1 MTAARA
7 ATPRRNRDE
16 ASPWSKLVA
25 AFSTGASKTRR
36 LLLWLLL
43 TLVVLV
49 ALFFWSLSYLAPD
62 APGARLRLDQMRG
75 VVAQG
80 LATDVTLRDQDSR
93 FVVRVKG
100 PVAGLSSDARIFWTS
115 VPASGTVTAG
125 LLDNVQNA
133 GVRVQVDSQSTK
145 QKVKTVTT
153 FLLPLMIFA
162 NLLALLMAT
171 TGSGSAIGEVA
182 SFGSIGQKRLKKGAS
197 KPITFKDVAGCDEA
211 VAELAEVR
219 DYLRD
224 PSQYAAVGATPP
236 KGVLLFGPPGC
247 GKTLLAKAVAGE
259 ASVAFF
265 SVAGAEFVE
274 SLVGVGAARVRDLFA
289 RVREAAPAIVFIDEL
304 DAAGR
309 RRGVGGGTGGADER
323 EQTLNQ
329 LLVEMDGFEAS
340 AGIVVI
346 AATNRP
352 DIIDPALLRPGR
364 FDRHITVE
372 SPDAEGRARILKLHA
387 RSRPIESGIDMTGL
401 ARRTPGFTGA
411 DLANVIN
418 EAALLAARERRQ
430 TILQEDLDDAVDR
443 VLHGPQRRGRVLE
456 PEERHRLAVHEAGH
470 AVVAAATGRPDD
482 VHRLSILSSGKQLA
496 ATRLAV
502 DGDSAVVTRS
512 RLFARLATTLA
523 GTAAEKLV
531 LGEPS
536 SGAADDLEEATNLA
550 RDIVGCY
557 GMSAALGSARLL
569 ASDAEV
575 YLGEGSALG
584 WISDETHEALDREIR
599 KLLADAETE
608 AQRLLQEHRAHLEEL
623 VRLLLHNETVDG
635 ETLHQVLNSVT
646 AQRATPRRRAPARRA

>member
-1 MTAARA
+1 M
-7 ATPRRNRDE
+7 
-16 ASPWSKLVA
+16 S
-25 AFSTGASKTRR
+25 
-36 LLLWLLL
+36 
-43 TLVVLV
+43 
-49 ALFFWSLSYLAPD
+49 
-62 APGARLRLDQMRG
+62 LDQMRA
-75 VVAQG
+75 VVSQG
-80 LATDVTLRDQDSR
+80 LATDVTLCDQDSR

-100 PVAGLSSDARIFWTS
+100 PVEGLPSKARVFWTS
-115 VPASGTVTAG
+115 VPSSGTVTAG
-125 LLDNVQNA
+125 LVDNVQNA
-133 GVRVQVDSQSTK
+133 GVRVEVDSQSSK
-145 QKVKTVTT
+145 QKVKTLTT

-162 NLLALLMAT
+162 NLLALLIVS
-171 TGSGSAIGEVA
+171 TGNGSAIDDVT
-182 SFGSIGQKRLKKGAS
+182 SFGSIGQKRLKQGAE
-197 KPITFKDVAGCDEA
+197 KPVTFKDVAGCDEA

-309 RRGVGGGTGGADER
+309 RRGVGGGSGGADER

-329 LLVEMDGFEAS
+329 LLVEMDGFSAS
-340 AGIVVI
+340 SGIVVI

-364 FDRHITVE
+364 FDRHVTVE
-372 SPDAEGRARILKLHA
+372 SPDLEGRSKILKLHA
-387 RSRPIESGIDMTGL
+387 RSRPIDSDVDITAL

-418 EAALLAARERRQ
+418 EAALLAARARHTVIR
-430 TILQEDLDDAVDR
+430 QEDLDDAVDR
-443 VLHGPQRRGRVLE
+443 VLHGSQRRGRVLE
-456 PEERHRLAVHEAGH
+456 PEERQRLAVHEAGH
-470 AVVAAATGRPDD
+470 AIVAAATGRPDD
-482 VHRLSILSSGKQLA
+482 VHRLSILSAGKQLA

-502 DGDSAVVTRS
+502 DNDSAVVTRS
-512 RLFARLATTLA
+512 RLYARMATTLA
-523 GTAAEKLV
+523 GAAAEKLV

-536 SGAADDLEEATNLA
+536 SGAVDDLAEATTIA
-550 RDIVGCY
+550 RDMVGCF

-575 YLGEGSALG
+575 YLGEGSSLG
-584 WISDETHEALDREIR
+584 WISEETHEALDREIR
-599 KLLADAETE
+599 KLLAEAEAD
-608 AQRLLQEHRAHLEEL
+608 AQRMLQQHRRRLDEL
-623 VRLLLHNETVDG
+623 VHLLLDNETVEGDR
-635 ETLHQVLNSVT
+635 LHSLLNGVSSV
-646 AQRATPRRRAPARRA
+646 ARQAPAPRRRVATARPS

>member
-1 MTAARA
+1 MSD
-7 ATPRRNRDE
+7 DE
-16 ASPWSKLVA
+16 SGLSKLLGR
-25 AFSTGASKTRR
+25 FTGGSGAKR
-36 LLLWLLL
+36 LRAWLLI
-43 TLVVLV
+43 TLALLV
-49 ALFFWSLSYLAPD
+49 ALFFWSLSYLAPG
-62 APGARLRLDQMRG
+62 APGARLSLDQMRA
-75 VVAQG
+75 VIAQG

-93 FVVRVKG
+93 FIVRVKG
-100 PVAGLSSDARIFWTS
+100 PVAGLPANARVFWTG
-115 VPASGTVTAG
+115 VPSSGTVTAG

-133 GVRVQVDSQSTK
+133 GVRVQVDSQSSK
-145 QKVKTVTT
+145 QKVKTVAT

-162 NLLALLMAT
+162 NLLALLMSSV
-171 TGSGSAIGEVA
+171 GGGSAIGEVA
-182 SFGSIGQKRLKKGAS
+182 TFGSIGQKRLKKGGS
-197 KPITFKDVAGCDEA
+197 EKPITFKDVAGCDEA

-329 LLVEMDGFEAS
+329 LLVEMDGFSAS
-340 AGIVVI
+340 SGIVVI

-364 FDRHITVE
+364 FDRHVTVE
-372 SPDAEGRARILKLHA
+372 SPDAEGRAKILKLHA
-387 RSRPIESGIDMTGL
+387 RSRPVENSVDITSL

-430 TILQEDLDDAVDR
+430 VIRQEDLDDAVDR
-443 VLHGPQRRGRVLE
+443 VLHGSQRRGRVLE

-470 AVVAAATGRPDD
+470 AIVSAATGRPDD

-502 DGDSAVVTRS
+502 DNDSAVVTRS
-512 RLFARLATTLA
+512 RLYARLATTLA

-536 SGAADDLEEATNLA
+536 SGAVDDLAEATTLA
-550 RDIVGCY
+550 RDIVGAY
-557 GMSAALGSARLL
+557 GMSAELGSVRLL

-584 WISDETHEALDREIR
+584 WISQETHETLDRTVR
-599 KLLADAETE
+599 KLVADAEAE
-608 AQRLLQEHRAHLEEL
+608 AKALLQEHRRRFDDL
-623 VRLLLHNETVDG
+623 VRLLLDNETVEGDS
-635 ETLHQVLNSVT
+635 LHNLLNGVAKT
-646 AQRATPRRRAPARRA
+646 TNARKPQRMRSNARREAAVAD

>member
-1 MTAARA
+1 MTA
-7 ATPRRNRDE
+7 
-16 ASPWSKLVA
+16 L
-25 AFSTGASKTRR
+25 TGMR
-36 LLLWLLL
+36 LRSWLLI
-43 TLVVLV
+43 TLAVLV
-49 ALFFWSLSYLAPD
+49 AFFFLSLSYLAPD
-62 APGARLRLDQMRG
+62 APGGRLSLDQLRG

-100 PVAGLSSDARIFWTS
+100 PVTGQRANARIFWTS

-162 NLLALLMAT
+162 NLLALLMST
-171 TGSGSAIGEVA
+171 LGSGSAMGEVA
-182 SFGSIGQKRLKKGAS
+182 SFGSIGQKRLKQGVA

-224 PSQYAAVGATPP
+224 PTQYAAVGATPP

-364 FDRHITVE
+364 FDRHVTVE
-372 SPDAEGRARILKLHA
+372 SPDAEGRVKILKLHA
-387 RSRPIESGIDMTGL
+387 RSRPLESGVDITSV

-418 EAALLAARERRQ
+418 EAALLAARAQRR

-456 PEERHRLAVHEAGH
+456 PDERHRLAVHEAGH
-470 AVVAAATGRPDD
+470 AIVSAATGRPDD
-482 VHRLSILSSGKQLA
+482 VHRLSILSSGKSLA

-502 DGDSAVVTRS
+502 DNDSAIVTRS
-512 RLFARLATTLA
+512 RLYARLATTLA

-536 SGAADDLEEATNLA
+536 SGAVDDLQDATNLA
-550 RDIVGCY
+550 RDIVGAF
-557 GMSAALGSARLL
+557 GMSATLGSARLL

-575 YLGEGSALG
+575 YLGEGSSLG
-584 WISDETHEALDREIR
+584 WISDETHQALDREIR
-599 KLLADAETE
+599 KLLADAEAE
-608 AQRLLQEHRAHLEEL
+608 AQRLLQENRRHLDDL
-623 VRLLLHNETVDG
+623 VRLLLDNETVEG
-635 ETLHQVLNSVT
+635 EPLHQLLNGVASP
-646 AQRATPRRRAPARRA
+646 TPRRRAAARRG